1 MKKTFLIGALLLM
14 SVALFVCHAAAA
26 GFDIDEYDAIAKK
39 TVAAVIS
46 GNVNADQ
53 MIADMEKLMEMGVAG
68 CKYYLAA
75 EGTPANEVKAMEVTV
90 ANADKMVSL
99 DLESIEPMWHDGGV
113 LTENGV
119 DVDAIPHFSPG
130 WSYFDSVVH
139 PATAIICL
147 QDYKASG
154 DDELLDQLQDEL
166 TEVREHLKHLH

>member
-1 MKKTFLIGALLLM
+1 MKKIIQIGALLFM
-14 SVALFVCHAAAA
+14 SFALFVSPAAAA
-26 GFDIDEYDAIAKK
+26 GFNIDEYDAIAKK

-53 MIADMEKLMEMGVAG
+53 MIADMVTLMAMGVAG
-68 CKYYLAA
+68 CKFYLTA
-75 EGTPANEVKAMEVTV
+75 EGTPANEAKAMEVTI
-90 ANADKMVSL
+90 ANADKMTSL

-130 WSYFDSVVH
+130 WSYFDAVVH

-147 QDYKASG
+147 RDYQASG
-154 DDELLDQLQDEL
+154 NDELLDQVQDEL